1 MNFKTLMRSIKL
13 WAFVPFVLVINI
25 VSAQQQNDT
34 LLKKLAILRDAYINE
49 IKLFGSKPS
58 LSAPELILDNPRS
71 FGNYEDEKN
80 ILHTCDWNTLP
91 AQVHQLFEGFAK
103 NVDPALTGEHFFE
116 LSVHKWI
123 FIHELGHWWRACQHV
138 TADAYENEK
147 AANRI
152 DASYWNEHDPQFYQ
166 LMLKF
171 FNGVTE
177 HFPSPVPA
185 GQDKAQYL
193 KDNYQKLPGGAA
205 YTWYQAIM
213 IVEVSKEQPF
223 ESFKQAVQLG
233 GKPLGQ

>member
-1 MNFKTLMRSIKL
+1 MEAFMLFASI
-13 WAFVPFVLVINI
+13 INT
-25 VSAQQQNDT
+25 VSAQQPNDT
-34 LLKKLAILRDAYINE
+34 LLKRLTILRESYINE
-49 IKLFGSKPS
+49 IKSFDFKPS
-58 LSAPELILDNPRS
+58 LSAPELVLDNPRS
-71 FGNYEDEKN
+71 FGNYENEKN

-91 AQVHQLFEGFAK
+91 PQVHQLFEGFAK
-103 NVDPALTGEHFFE
+103 NVNPALSGEQFFE

-138 TADAYENEK
+138 TADPYENEK

-171 FNGVTE
+171 FNGVIE
-177 HFPSPVPA
+177 HSPSPVPP

-205 YTWYQAIM
+205 YTWYQSIM
-213 IVEVSKEQPF
+213 IVEVSKEHPF
-223 ESFKQAVQLG
+223 ETFRQVVQNAG
-233 GKPLGQ
+233 RPL